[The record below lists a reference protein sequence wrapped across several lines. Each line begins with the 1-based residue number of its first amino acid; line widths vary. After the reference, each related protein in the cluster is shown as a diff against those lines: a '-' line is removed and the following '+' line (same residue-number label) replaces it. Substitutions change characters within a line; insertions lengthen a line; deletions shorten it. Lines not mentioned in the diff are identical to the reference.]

1 MIYNAFKEIF
11 KEDCILSKVEI
22 KDRIKEAIEIREI
35 TQSEL
40 AEKAKIDKGQLSS
53 YISGKYKPRQNNI
66 DALSLALNVNEAWL
80 MGFDVPMER
89 DYEDQKVITHDAIWD
104 EVEELL
110 QQAGY
115 HIIASDGSD
124 IVTIT
129 NSKQEIICSVH
140 VYELVGIYQTL
151 MENNNLSAQA
161 LITKA
166 ASGWEKIDS
175 YFYCK
180 EASDEV
186 YQKLAKNILRFQ
198 GKQKDLNEIYLQLSN
213 DNQERVLT
221 YSKSLLSTQQLDD
234 ELATA
239 TQYQQPATLAAHHE
253 GNEYTEDELKEIDQ
267 FKKMV
272 ENKRK

>member
-89 DYEDQKVITHDAIWD
+89 DYEDQKIITHDAIWD
-104 EVEELL
+104 EAEELL

-175 YFYCK
+175 YFYGK

-239 TQYQQPATLAAHHE
+239 TQYQQPTTLAAHHE